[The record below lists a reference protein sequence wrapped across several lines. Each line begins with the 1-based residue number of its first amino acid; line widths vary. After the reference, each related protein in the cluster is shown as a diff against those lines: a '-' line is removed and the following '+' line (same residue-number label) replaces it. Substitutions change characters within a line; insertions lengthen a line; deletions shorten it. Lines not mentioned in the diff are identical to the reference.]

1 MKCIFR
7 RMIFPF
13 ILMLALWTVTT
24 MAVDLTT
31 QELLG
36 VFEAERM
43 APYANAH
50 LLEEAYEG
58 KYSPISDPV
67 FLIYILSI
75 GIAVF
80 GGGSLFAWWGVAK
93 QHIAIASVPS
103 IIGVA
108 IIILPRRFVWNNSYL
123 QEMQIALFLE
133 LFVYALCTGIGIFIA
148 ARYGKSLRK
157 NGGS

>member
-1 MKCIFR
+1 MKSIFR
-7 RMIFPF
+7 RMILPF

-24 MAVDLTT
+24 MAADLTT

-43 APYANAH
+43 APYTNAH
-50 LLEEAYEG
+50 LLEEASEG

-67 FLIYILSI
+67 FLIYVLSI

-80 GGGSLFAWWGVAK
+80 GGGSLLAWWGVAK
-93 QHIAIASVPS
+93 QHIAIALVPS

-108 IIILPRRFVWNNSYL
+108 IIILPRRFVWNDSYP
-123 QEMQIALFLE
+123 QEMQTALLFE
-133 LFVYALCTGIGIFIA
+133 LFVYALCVVLGILIA
-148 ARYGKSLRK
+148 ARYGKSLSK
-157 NGGS
+157 NGG